1 MKLLNYICS
10 SFTKWVDLKSKANRL
25 EFFTGLIS
33 SALFLGLNTF
43 ILIQLN
49 SYFAYFRS
57 DALTIFSL
65 IYILIAVLF
74 TFIQCH
80 SLLAR
85 RLNDISVNPYF
96 AFLPFLLASAYL
108 LIKSFVDTDAYVHF
122 IFIVIL
128 LVIVIYS
135 TMMVSESD

>member
-1 MKLLNYICS
+1 MKLLNYIRS
-10 SFTKWVDLKSKANRL
+10 SFTKWVDLKSKATRL

>member
-1 MKLLNYICS
+1 MKLLNYIPS

-33 SALFLGLNTF
+33 SVLFLALNAL
-43 ILIQLN
+43 IVIQLN
-49 SYFAYFRS
+49 SYSAYLRS
-57 DALTIFSL
+57 DNLFVFSI
-65 IYILIAVLF
+65 IYFFIVVLF

-80 SLLAR
+80 SLVAR

-96 AFLPFLLASAYL
+96 AFIPFLLSSSYL
-108 LIKSFVDTDAYVHF
+108 LLKSFYDTDAYGHF
-122 IFIVIL
+122 TFLVIL
-128 LVIVIYS
+128 FVIVIYL

>member
-1 MKLLNYICS
+1 MKLLNYIRS
-10 SFTKWVDLKSKANRL
+10 SFTKWVDLKSRTNRL

-33 SALFLGLNTF
+33 SALFLALNV
-43 ILIQLN
+43 LIVIQIN
-49 SYFAYFRS
+49 SYSAYLRS
-57 DALTIFSL
+57 DNLFVFSI
-65 IYILIAVLF
+65 IYFFIAVLF

-80 SLLAR
+80 SLVAR

-96 AFLPFLLASAYL
+96 AFLPFILASSYL
-108 LIKSFVDTDAYVHF
+108 LIKSFVDTDAYGHF
-122 IFIVIL
+122 TFIVIL

>member
-1 MKLLNYICS
+1 MILLNHICS
-10 SFTKWVDLKSKANRL
+10 SFTKWIDLKSRANRL

-33 SALFLGLNTF
+33 SALFLALNAL
-43 ILIQLN
+43 IVIQLN
-49 SYFAYFRS
+49 SYSAYLRN
-57 DALTIFSL
+57 DTLTIITL
-65 IYILIAVLF
+65 IYIFIAVLF

-80 SLLAR
+80 SLVAR

-96 AFLPFLLASAYL
+96 AFLPFILASSYL
-108 LIKSFVDTDAYVHF
+108 LIKSFVDTDAYGHF
-122 IFIVIL
+122 TFIVIL